1 MKVFVYGAK
10 GLVGQNVV
18 NGLLEAGHEVIAG
31 TRNPEKGESK
41 KGLRWV
47 FADAMDPKK
56 GLDALSEVE
65 ALFLLSPPGH
75 TNQFDILSPWIEKG
89 KSVGLKKIV
98 LMTAM
103 GVEYAPPEAPFR
115 KTELLLEDSGVSWN
129 IIRPN
134 WFMQNFHTFWI
145 QGIMEADKIF
155 FPGGNAVTSF
165 IDARDIS
172 AVAVK
177 LLTSDSF
184 KNQAFALTGGE
195 ALTHTQVAEKISKQ
209 IGRTIGYVDVSPED
223 FKKGL
228 LGAGLP
234 ADYSDFLVM
243 IAGSLKEGNSS
254 PILDSV
260 KKITGKEPINFDSY
274 VTTYVS
280 SWKK

>member
-18 NGLLEAGHEVIAG
+18 NGLLKAGHEVYAG
-31 TRNPEKGESK
+31 TREPEKGETK
-41 KGLRWV
+41 PGLHWV
-47 FADAMDPKK
+47 FADALLPEK
-56 GLDALSEVE
+56 GLDVLEKVE
-65 ALFLLSPPGH
+65 AMFLLSPPGH
-75 TNQFDILSPWIEKG
+75 TNQFVILSPWIEKA
-89 KSVGLKKIV
+89 KAQKLKKIV

-115 KTELLLEDSGVSWN
+115 KTELLVENSGIPWN

-145 QGIMEADKIF
+145 QGIMEASTIF
-155 FPGGNAVTSF
+155 FPGGDAKASF

-172 AVAVK
+172 DVAVK

-184 KNQAFALTGGE
+184 NNTAFALTGGE
-195 ALTHTQVAEKISKQ
+195 ALTHSQVAEKISKQ
-209 IGRTIGYVDVSPED
+209 IGRTISYADVSPED

-234 ADYSDFLVM
+234 ADYSEFLVM
-243 IAGSLKEGNSS
+243 IAGALKAGNAS
-254 PILDSV
+254 PVLDSV
-260 KKITGKEPINFDSY
+260 KSITGKDPISFDSY
-274 VTTYVS
+274 TATYAG